1 MQKEKEFLREEI
13 DHLKRRAAEKQQ
25 EADVAERALAQY
37 HASDAQR
44 LLEAQ
49 KQIFLGLRVPL
60 IPVFFHYLLCL
71 PLARIPCILHY

>member
-13 DHLKRRAAEKQQ
+13 DHLRRRAAEKQQ

-37 HASDAQR
+37 HTSDAQR

-60 IPVFFHYLLCL
+60 LSVFFSIICCACL
-71 PLARIPCILHY
+71 QLVH